1 MKRFAVI
8 LALLSLSFAGYVS
21 AQFQYTPLTKVTLA
35 VDSFL
40 GTRTAGNNFI
50 GNWTLPDTADSIV
63 AVGGG
68 QMSGSVGVL
77 SSSIYT
83 LGSQGQNVNVAAP
96 LALPSTAM
104 FPNDQWV
111 KVKASGVIAS
121 GSASFVLCRSAF
133 NQATRTAYLLFINGS
148 GTTSIQKFV
157 ADASSVLTS
166 TAVTP
171 ANNDVWEFDCQG
183 STVTTLTAFRNGVQI
198 LTASDS
204 SSPILSGYP
213 GLGFNTPNTGD
224 WTNFSAGGFN
234 IPGPRTL
241 FIGDSYIARLN
252 LPVQVSGGTS
262 PGFGY
267 CNDGIGGEDASQF
280 AARVPTDLTLGTF
293 DYAVVESTFNGL
305 FNSSQTV
312 AQSLAS
318 ESTVAAAVRSAGVKV
333 VWTTMTTVGAGATPP
348 VGFAANVDLYNSQ
361 LSTIVNPGEAIMPW
375 NATID
380 FQTVPTTYNPALYLA
395 DQVHPNQSG
404 YNLLSALFP
413 SAILGGSAKT
423 VGPTA
428 TVGPTVKQ

>member
-1 MKRFAVI
+1 MKRLAAI
-8 LALLSLSFAGYVS
+8 LALLSLSLASYVS

-40 GTRTAGNNFI
+40 GTRTASNNFI

-63 AVGGG
+63 GVSGGAMLGAVGT
-68 QMSGSVGVL
+68 L

-83 LGSQGQNVNVAAP
+83 LGSQGQNATVAAP

-104 FPNDQWV
+104 FPNDQWI
-111 KVKASGVIAS
+111 KVKAAGVIGG

-133 NQATRTAYLLFINGS
+133 NQATRTAYLLFINGG

-171 ANNDVWEFDCQG
+171 ANNDLWEFDCQG
-183 STVTTLTAFRNGVQI
+183 STTTTLTAFRNGVQI
-198 LTASDS
+198 LTAQDS

-213 GLGFNTPNTGD
+213 GLGFNTPNTGK

-241 FIGDSYIARLN
+241 FIGDSWIARLN
-252 LPVQVSGGTS
+252 LPVQVSGSTS
-262 PGFGY
+262 PGFAY

-280 AARVPTDLTLGTF
+280 AARVPTDLTLATF
-293 DYAVVESTFNGL
+293 DYAVVQSTFNGL
-305 FNSSQTV
+305 FNSTQTV

-333 VWTTMTTVGAGATPP
+333 VWTTMTTIGAGASPP
-348 VGFAANVDLYNSQ
+348 AGFAANVDLYNSQ
-361 LSTIVNPGEAIMPW
+361 LHTIVNPGEAVMPF

-380 FQTVPTTYNPALYLA
+380 FQTTPTTINPALYLA
-395 DQVHPNQSG
+395 DQVHPNQAG
-404 YNLLSALFP
+404 YNILTPLFAP
-413 SAILGGSAKT
+413 AILGGSAKMI
-423 VGPTA
+423 GPST
-428 TVGPTVKQ
+428 TVGPTVRQ